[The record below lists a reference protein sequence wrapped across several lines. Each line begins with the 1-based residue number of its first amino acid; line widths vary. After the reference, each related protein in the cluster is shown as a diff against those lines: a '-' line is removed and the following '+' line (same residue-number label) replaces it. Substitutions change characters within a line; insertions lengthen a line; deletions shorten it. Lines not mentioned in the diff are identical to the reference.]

1 MHSTP
6 FFPLSQL
13 HPCYN
18 HLYHYRLQTATI
30 SSCSHEAHRLTMTGA
45 IELQSDDGP
54 RSSLGIGPG
63 SDDVVRSRRSSLG
76 DLPKGLGSSLETCKE
91 IAGIRPEDSSQ
102 ECRRLLDWREL
113 GLGLVC
119 RSFSI
124 VIIERS

>member
-18 HLYHYRLQTATI
+18 HLYHYRLQIATI
-30 SSCSHEAHRLTMTGA
+30 SSCSHEAHR
-45 IELQSDDGP
+45 
-54 RSSLGIGPG
+54 
-63 SDDVVRSRRSSLG
+63 SDDVVGSRRSSLG

-113 GLGLVC
+113 GLGLAC
-119 RSFSI
+119 RSLSI